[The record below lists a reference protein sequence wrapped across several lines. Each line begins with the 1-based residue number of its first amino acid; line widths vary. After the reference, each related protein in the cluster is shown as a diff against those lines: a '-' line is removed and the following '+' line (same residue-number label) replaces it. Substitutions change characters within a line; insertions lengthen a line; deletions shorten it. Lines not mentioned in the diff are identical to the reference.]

1 LFIYWIFLQFYFSPK
16 NHWRNIYQKQ
26 NYWRNCLYIDYMVLY
41 IWILWQIYIY
51 EIRLWYIW
59 AHSCAPTHIF
69 LMDLKETPHFYL
81 PPITFLLTSF
91 VKLLEHMFTI
101 FYFHFYVRSAVLLDV
116 VAVSA
121 LIIYGSRVVL
131 GYKQTWD
138 RYQVD

>member
-1 LFIYWIFLQFYFSPK
+1 MIWFYIFGYYDKYTYTKL
-16 NHWRNIYQKQ
+16 
-26 NYWRNCLYIDYMVLY
+26 DYGT
-41 IWILWQIYIY
+41 Y
-51 EIRLWYIW
+51 EHIR
-59 AHSCAPTHIF
+59 AHPHIF
-69 LMDLKETPHFYL
+69 SMDLKETPHFYL